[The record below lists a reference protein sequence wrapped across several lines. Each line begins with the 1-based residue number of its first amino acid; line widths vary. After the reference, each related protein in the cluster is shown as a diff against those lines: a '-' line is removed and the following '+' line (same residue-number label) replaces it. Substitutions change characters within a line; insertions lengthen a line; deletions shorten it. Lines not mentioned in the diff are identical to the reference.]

1 MADPIA
7 TLEARLPGRV
17 GRPGSAIAQKGA
29 RVFCP
34 EAREREPAAVIA
46 AANAEEVA
54 AVLAWA
60 GEIGERVSVRSGG
73 HSFDGAPLLDG
84 GVLLDLQRLDSVDVR
99 EGGLVAL
106 GPGARVKSIAL
117 RLAEQGLAVPLGNCP
132 TVGIGGLCSGGGFGY
147 LTRSLGLTSDSLVA
161 ATVVTPAGG
170 TVRCDA
176 ESEPELLWALR
187 GGGGCAGIA
196 TELMIA
202 TETIATVAGVNISFR
217 WEAAAEAIV
226 RYSEVLATGPERLDL
241 KLALRTTGADRFIDT
256 TDVGPEGCSPG
267 TPFVSLEGHL
277 VGPLDEAHEL
287 LESLLDPG
295 LALDRRLDEVSY
307 HDAVLREI
315 PLGFI
320 DHPAPPTLRPF
331 RVASDFGRGR
341 PSREHA
347 EAIIAFLAALQD
359 EPDLHGGGVVIEPA
373 DGAVAGGGADESAF
387 AHRDASL
394 LYEWELFHGADGAG
408 VADHER
414 LDGLLYQLRANLAGH
429 LTGGRYVN
437 YFDRLDTPADLWG
450 TNLERLREI
459 SADADPART
468 IVSRL
473 HPL

>member
-7 TLEARLPGRV
+7 MLEARLPGRV

-46 AANAEEVA
+46 VANAEDVA

-84 GVLLDLQRLDSVDVR
+84 GVLLDLQRLASVDVR
-99 EGGLVAL
+99 EGGLVAV

-117 RLAEQGLAVPLGNCP
+117 RLAEQGLAVPIGNCP
-132 TVGIGGLCSGGGFGY
+132 TVGVGGLCSGGGFGY
-147 LTRSLGLTSDSLVA
+147 LTRRLGLTCDSLVA
-161 ATVVTPAGG
+161 ATVVTPAGR
-170 TVRCDA
+170 TVRCNA

-202 TETIATVAGVNISFR
+202 TQTIATVAGVNVSFR

-226 RYSEVLATGPERLDL
+226 RYSGVMATGPERLDL

-256 TDVGPEGCSPG
+256 ADLGPEGCSPG
-267 TPFVSLEGHL
+267 IPFVSLEGHL
-277 VGPLDEAHEL
+277 VGPLDEAREL
-287 LESLLDPG
+287 VEPLLDPG

-315 PLGFI
+315 PLGFL

-331 RVASDFGRGR
+331 RVASDLGRGR
-341 PSREHA
+341 PSRQHA
-347 EAIIAFLAALQD
+347 EAIIAVLAALQD

-373 DGAVAGGGADESAF
+373 DGAVAEGGADESAF

-414 LDGLLYQLRANLAGH
+414 LDGLLHQLRANLAGH

-450 TNLERLREI
+450 ANLERLRKI

>member
-1 MADPIA
+1 M
-7 TLEARLPGRV
+7 
-17 GRPGSAIAQKGA
+17 IAQKA
-29 RVFCP
+29 AQVFCP
-34 EAREREPAAVIA
+34 EAREREPKAVIA

-54 AVLAWA
+54 TVLAWA
-60 GEIGERVSVRSGG
+60 GEVGERISVRSGG
-73 HSFDGAPLLDG
+73 HSFDGAPLLNG
-84 GVLLDLQRLDSVDVR
+84 GVLLDLQRLDSIDVR

-117 RLAEQGLAVPLGNCP
+117 RLAEHGQAVPIGNCP
-132 TVGIGGLCSGGGFGY
+132 TVGVGGLCSGGGFGY
-147 LTRSLGLTSDSLVA
+147 LTRFLGLTSDSLVG

-170 TVRCDA
+170 TVRCHA

-196 TELMIA
+196 TELTIA
-202 TETIATVAGVNISFR
+202 THSISTVAGVNVSFR

-226 RYSEVLATGPERLDL
+226 RYAEVLATGPERLDL

-256 TDVGPEGCSPG
+256 ANVGPEGCSPG
-267 TPFVSLEGHL
+267 TPHVSLEGHL
-277 VGPLDEAHEL
+277 VGPLDEAREL
-287 LESLLDPG
+287 LEPLLDPE

-320 DHPAPPTLRPF
+320 DHLAPPTLRPY

-347 EAIIAFLAALQD
+347 ESIIAFLAALQD

-373 DGAVAGGGADESAF
+373 DGAVAGRGADDSAF
-387 AHRDASL
+387 AHRDATL
-394 LYEWELFHGADGAG
+394 LYEWELFRGGDDAS
-408 VADHER
+408 VADNER
-414 LDGLLYQLRANLAGH
+414 LDALLYRLRANLAGH
-429 LTGGRYVN
+429 LSGGRYLN
-437 YFDRLDTPADLWG
+437 YFDRLDTPTDLWG

>member
-1 MADPIA
+1 MTDPIA
-7 TLEARLPGRV
+7 TLETRLPGRV
-17 GRPGSAIAQKGA
+17 GRPGSAIAEDGR

-34 EAREREPAAVIA
+34 QARSRTPAAVIA
-46 AANAEEVA
+46 AMNAEEIA

-60 GEIGERVSVRSGG
+60 GEVGERVSVRSGG
-73 HSFDGAPLLDG
+73 HSFDGAPLVDG

-99 EGGLVAL
+99 EDGLVVV

-117 RLAEQGLAVPLGNCP
+117 RLADQGLAVPIGNCP

-147 LTRSLGLTSDSLVA
+147 LTRSLGLTCDSLVA

-170 TVRCDA
+170 IVRCDA
-176 ESEPELLWALR
+176 STEPELLWALR

-196 TELMIA
+196 TELVLA
-202 TETIATVAGVNISFR
+202 TASISTVAGVNASFR
-217 WEAAAEAIV
+217 WEAAAEAIL
-226 RYSEVLATGPERLDL
+226 RFAEVQAAGPERLDL
-241 KLALRTTGADRFIDT
+241 KLALRTTGPDRYIDNS
-256 TDVGPEGCSPG
+256 DVGPEGCRPG

-277 VGPLDEAHEL
+277 LGPVDEARDL
-287 LESLLDPG
+287 LGPLLDPE
-295 LALDRRLDEVSY
+295 LALDSRVEEVSY

-320 DHPAPPTLRPF
+320 DDPAPPTLRPV

-341 PSREHA
+341 PSRKHA
-347 EAIIAFLAALQD
+347 EAIVACIAALQD

-373 DGAVAGGGADESAF
+373 DGAVARPGVQESAF

-394 LYEWELFHGADGAG
+394 LYEWELFHGADGADG
-408 VADHER
+408 ADHEL
-414 LDGLLYQLRANLAGH
+414 LDGHLDQLRTDLAGH

-437 YFDRLDTPADLWG
+437 YVDRLDTPADLWG
-450 TNLERLREI
+450 ANLARLREI
-459 SADADPART
+459 SAGADPART